1 MDEMEGEQPEG
12 ASLEPTDPPDFD
24 EAAAALRKRDRV
36 FLFRFLL
43 RMGVALL
50 LGLWV
55 FFFILEQDV
64 GGCAARGF
72 LGVTAPE

>member
-1 MDEMEGEQPEG
+1 MDAIEGEQ
-12 ASLEPTDPPDFD
+12 SEPGTSPPPPDFE
-24 EAAAALRKRDRV
+24 EAAAALKKRDRV
-36 FLFRFLL
+36 FLLRFLL

-50 LGLWV
+50 FGLWV

-72 LGVTAPE
+72 VGVTAPQ